1 LQPTDAANLATAI
14 VLVSTSM
21 IPIILSILMKEP
33 KDTSLKHAVHVTRFS
48 TLLLG
53 LFLFVHGFY
62 HVAEYLGNDF
72 YSDDIFG
79 PTSILI
85 LLGFTLY
92 VWKYIFV
99 QRSKSK
105 RIDTPTVIAPVKN
118 RLLMPM
124 VALPIFLSIS
134 SAIIGNVP
142 EILSLVGIVAS
153 CALFLWMV
161 IKNPAFNSLHFQFAV
176 IVLVWAAAEI
186 PHGLDTL
193 GVITLGGVDVW
204 GTWVHFASMLL
215 IGLFICART
224 IRIALFTP
232 YLTMKKV

>member
-1 LQPTDAANLATAI
+1 
-14 VLVSTSM
+14 
-21 IPIILSILMKEP
+21 MKEP
-33 KDTSLKHAVHVTRFS
+33 KEASLKHAVHITRIS

-62 HVAEYLGNDF
+62 HVAEYFGNDF
-72 YSDDIFG
+72 YSDDILG

-85 LLGFTLY
+85 LLGFTLH

-99 QRSKSK
+99 PRSKFKS
-105 RIDTPTVIAPVKN
+105 IDAPAVIAPVKN
-118 RLLMPM
+118 RSSIL
-124 VALPIFLSIS
+124 VVTLPILISVS
-134 SAIIGNVP
+134 SAITGNIP

-153 CALFLWMV
+153 CTLFVWMV
-161 IKNPAFNSLHFQFAV
+161 IKNPALNSLHFQFAV

-186 PHGLDTL
+186 PQGLNTL
-193 GVITLGGVDVW
+193 GVISLGGVDVW
-204 GTWVHFASMLL
+204 GTWMHFASMLL

-232 YLTMKKV
+232 YRAMKKV